1 MSRAERL
8 FIALAAAC
16 ASAPIGYA
24 ALRCAEYFLYP
35 KENPAVIVWSERSGY
50 VWRIALALYLSGALL
65 FGSYA
70 LVLRSP
76 DKAARLL
83 YRFIAF
89 AFVLGV
95 LQSVALP

>member
-8 FIALAAAC
+8 CIALAAAF
-16 ASAPIGYA
+16 ASAPISYA

-65 FGSYA
+65 FGGYA
-70 LVLRSP
+70 IVLRSP
-76 DKAARLL
+76 DKAARFL
-83 YRFIAF
+83 YRFITIAF
-89 AFVLGV
+89 AISV
-95 LQSVALP
+95 LQSVTLP